1 MLIVGL
7 TGGIASGKTTI
18 SDMFAARGVPIVDA
32 DIAARQ
38 VVEPGQP
45 GLAELTTAFGRDILN
60 DDGSLNRR
68 ALRQRVFAR
77 QEDRARLESILHPL
91 IRDRIL
97 QDLEAARAGGAPY
110 VLLVAPLLLEGGLA
124 RIVDRVLVID
134 TPREVQIE
142 RVMARDNCSQR
153 EAEAILAAQMS
164 REERLARADDVIVN
178 AGAVDDLAVEVERLH
193 RQYLE
198 LAAQKP

>member
-7 TGGIASGKTTI
+7 TGGIASGKTTV

-97 QDLEAARAGGAPY
+97 QDLEATRAGGAPY